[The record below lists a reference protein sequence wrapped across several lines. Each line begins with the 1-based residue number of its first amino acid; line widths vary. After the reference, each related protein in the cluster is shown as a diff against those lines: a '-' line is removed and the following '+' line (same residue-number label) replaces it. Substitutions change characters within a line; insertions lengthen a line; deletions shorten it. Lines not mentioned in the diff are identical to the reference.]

1 MTAEWKKK
9 PLERG
14 KRYSDIQRLQAR
26 VKELEVALQDTADLY
41 RLKKDE
47 LAHVTKIAKDRIDAS
62 DKYNTLRR
70 NGVMIEDEGQFKYL
84 KGDELDEFMRN
95 YRSEPFF
102 TFDEVAAVDWQMVY
116 GNRIRNEGMKTV
128 SGYVKCDGTWYRFHA
143 EP

>member
-128 SGYVKCDGTWYRFHA
+128 SGYVTYDGTWYRFHA

>member
-128 SGYVKCDGTWYRFHA
+128 SGYVKYDGTWYRFHA